1 MTEYRANP
9 VDVAAVLR
17 IIGGRLAGKEYPLA
31 RDRRICIGHGLG
43 NDVVLRGAGT
53 RDGSIELRL
62 AEGSVSLRVLAGSME
77 LLGRTLEQD
86 DDSVLPPYLPFRF
99 GEHLLAY
106 GERESARWEEAANV
120 ANGACV
126 TPITPLPAPRLQDRM
141 QTVGRTWA
149 ARVAERVSVFHVAL
163 TTAAVVLL
171 GVAAGPTSAL
181 IEDKFG
187 GAPRLERVYHEAGLR
202 GVSVT
207 KNPVGGLI
215 VSGSVE
221 QETDLVRVREIAN
234 QASGPVMIDVGSS
247 ASLANAATD
256 ILTAQGIDARA
267 VPSGLSGI
275 AIEAPFLPAD
285 KQDSLRELL
294 VRDLPGLRRV
304 SFRVDDKRGGDPL
317 QSMFANSGTGLAT
330 VIQEPAHIVTAD
342 GSRWFPGAVLPTGHR
357 LVAIEPGRVRFEK
370 AGRVE
375 ELKF

>member
-31 RDRRICIGHGLG
+31 RDRRICIGHGFG

-62 AEGSVSLRVLAGSME
+62 ADDAVSLRVLAGSME

-86 DDSVLPPYLPFRF
+86 DDAVLPPYLPFRF

-106 GERESARWEEAANV
+106 GDRGSARWEEAASI

-126 TPITPLPAPRLQDRM
+126 APITPLPPPRLQDRV
-141 QTVGRTWA
+141 QTVGRTLA
-149 ARVAERVSVFHVAL
+149 ARAAERISVFHVAL
-163 TTAAVVLL
+163 ATAAVVLL

-181 IEDKFG
+181 IEDQFG
-187 GAPRLERVYHEAGLR
+187 GAQQLERAYHQAGLR
-202 GVSVT
+202 GVSVS

-221 QETDLVRVREIAN
+221 QEADLMRVRAIAD
-234 QASGPVMIDVGSS
+234 QASGPVMVDVGSS

-267 VPSGLSGI
+267 LPSGLGGI

-285 KQDSLRELL
+285 KQDSLRQLL

-304 SFRVDDKRGGDPL
+304 SFRVDDTRGGDPL
-317 QSMFANSGTGLAT
+317 QSMFANSSTGLAT
-330 VIQEPAHIVTAD
+330 VIQDPAHIATAD
-342 GSRWFPGAVLPTGHR
+342 GSRWFPGAILPTGHR
-357 LVAIEPGRVRFEK
+357 LVAIEPDRVRFEK